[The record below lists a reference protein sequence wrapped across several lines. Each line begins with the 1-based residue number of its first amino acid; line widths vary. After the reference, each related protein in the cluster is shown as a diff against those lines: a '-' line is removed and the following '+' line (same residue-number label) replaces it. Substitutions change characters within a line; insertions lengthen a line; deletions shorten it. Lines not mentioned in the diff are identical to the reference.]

1 METGYYS
8 KKTIED
14 FIKKNLCQDD
24 KLLYKY
30 YQEVNIHKFRSRLS
44 RFRDIDDT
52 ISKVVQTFITEIIR
66 GTIIDIIEELTL
78 YMKPCGD
85 LIISGGAAFNAY
97 FDTDDRIITTDIDT
111 KFTPIFKIDNKLVT
125 SKDPKF
131 FSLLQVTKLIFWNK
145 LGEIVTRYNSIICNK
160 IKKYIIGSQIGLLLG
175 ISLARGTHAVN
186 RRYTLIKKSKNL
198 GVLIDVELFAIDLQ
212 LKYFL
217 PSEKRIKIQN
227 IGGILDM
234 AFMRPS
240 EFGYEATYTKDS
252 GIHVVNIDTGK
263 LIYKKNIL
271 VASQK
276 FLIDDL
282 YYLQKFKLRP
292 GKQSNDRKR
301 MYIFCKYSLN
311 VKNIKQTDSLE
322 TIYNKSKNKAAS
334 TYTNL
339 LSRPPF
345 TQKYIN
351 QALRINP
358 LRYSNVTTPPD
369 YKKVMKQLFYG
380 LKGSNGISIKGY
392 TKTNSNLRFVPN
404 NGKWVKNISP
414 TYIHN
419 EANYRPNKITEVPNV
434 QLLDILYGYNPA
446 RDNWIPI
453 QILQKAAEIPLSGL
467 KKSPYVYINV

>member
-1 METGYYS
+1 MVDTGYYS

-44 RFRDIDDT
+44 KFRDIDDS
-52 ISKVVQTFITEIIR
+52 INKVVQTFITEIIR

-97 FDTDDRIITTDIDT
+97 FDEENRIITTDIDT

-125 SKDPKF
+125 SKNPKF

-175 ISLARGTHAVN
+175 ISLANGTHALN
-186 RRYTLIKKSKNL
+186 RRYTLIKKSKKL

-217 PSEKRIKIQN
+217 PSEKRIKIHN
-227 IGGILDM
+227 IGGILDI

-252 GIHVVNIDTGK
+252 GFHVQNK
-263 LIYKKNIL
+263 YYKHVQ

-292 GKQSNDRKR
+292 GKQSSDKKR

-322 TIYNKSKNKAAS
+322 TIYNKSKNKAVS
-334 TYTNL
+334 TRTNL

-369 YKKVMKQLFYG
+369 FKKVMKQLFYG
-380 LKGSNGISIKGY
+380 LKGGNRISIKGY
-392 TKTNSNLRFVPN
+392 SKTNSNLRFEPN
-404 NGKWVKNISP
+404 NGKWVRNISP

-419 EANYRPNKITEVPNV
+419 EANYRPNKIEGEPTV

-453 QILQKAAEIPLSGL
+453 KILEKAAEIPLAGL
-467 KKSPYVYINV
+467 KTSPYVYV

>member
-30 YQEVNIHKFRSRLS
+30 YQEVNIYKFRSRLS
-44 RFRDIDDT
+44 KFQDIDDS
-52 ISKVVQTFITEIIR
+52 INKVVQTFITEIIR

-97 FDTDDRIITTDIDT
+97 FDDENRIITTDIDT
-111 KFTPIFKIDNKLVT
+111 KFTPIFKIDDKLVD
-125 SKDPKF
+125 SKNPKF

-175 ISLARGTHAVN
+175 ISLAKGTHALN
-186 RRYTLIKKSKNL
+186 RRYTLIKKSKKL

-217 PSEKRIKIQN
+217 PSEKRIKIHN
-227 IGGILDM
+227 IGGILDI

-252 GIHVVNIDTGK
+252 GFHVENK
-263 LIYKKNIL
+263 YYKHVL

-292 GKQSNDRKR
+292 GKQSSDRKR

-334 TYTNL
+334 TRTNL

-345 TQKYIN
+345 TRKYIN
-351 QALRINP
+351 QALHINP

-369 YKKVMKQLFYG
+369 FKKVMKQLFYG
-380 LKGSNGISIKGY
+380 LKGGNRISIKGY
-392 TKTNSNLRFVPN
+392 TKTNSNLRFIPN

-419 EANYRPNKITEVPNV
+419 EANYRPNKIEGEPTV
-434 QLLDILYGYNPA
+434 QLLDILYGYSPA

-453 QILQKAAEIPLSGL
+453 KILEKAAEIPLAGL
-467 KKSPYVYINV
+467 KTSPYVYV